1 MRALLI
7 DETAKSSIAKTVF
20 FAEENRYPRFQM
32 ISLMNGNIPTPGDIE
47 GHCCYLADGFKTVF
61 TIEEQPMGWC
71 RHLSVSVASMDKLP
85 HIEAVKMIMKEFGIE
100 KSLEDCHVYIEDSF
114 PKSVNIISQI

>member
-7 DETAKSSIAKTVF
+7 DETAKQSIADTIR

-32 ISLMNGNIPTPGDIE
+32 AQLMNGKIPTPGDVE
-47 GHCCYLADGFKTVF
+47 GHCCYLTDGFKTVF
-61 TIEEQPMGWC
+61 TIEEQPVGWC
-71 RHLSVSVASMDKLP
+71 RHLSVSVASTDKMP
-85 HIEAVKMIMKEFGIE
+85 HIEAVKMIMKEFGIQ
-100 KSLEDCHVYIEDSF
+100 KSLEDCYVYVEDSF